1 MRELGAPRAEIMCPC
16 LPTYWCQDSKSVPV
30 SNPSLCSV
38 TLHSYWLTSVAWGE
52 KYTQTPI
59 KKVRG
64 VVNFL
69 NLFAH
74 LKECLQDFRHKTS
87 MHVNMKFLSHNFV
100 FLQEKS
106 ESVSVMPFDC
116 CGVRVQGPSGFCFFL
131 GSLSF
136 SYCPNPVCVLLE
148 FFVFNL
154 RIQKFY

>member
-1 MRELGAPRAEIMCPC
+1 MRELGAPIAEIMCP
-16 LPTYWCQDSKSVPV
+16 LESVPV
-30 SNPSLCSV
+30 SNPSLCSA
-38 TLHSYWLTSVAWGE
+38 TLYSYWLTSVAWGE

-87 MHVNMKFLSHNFV
+87 MHANMKFLSHSFV

-106 ESVSVMPFDC
+106 ESVSAMPLFDC
-116 CGVRVQGPSGFCFFL
+116 CGVKVQGQSGFCFFL

-136 SYCPNPVCVLLE
+136 SYCPSPVCVLLE
-148 FFVFNL
+148 FFFFNL
-154 RIQKFY
+154 KIQKFY